1 MPTTKI
7 SCLSLPNC
15 KDIVIYVYTNVC
27 IRKYGY
33 YQHRIDYV
41 ALSHSCTSLLKPLCF
56 SIKWSAAFYL
66 QNIWRGLMWNIMKL
80 SGFGQRYS
88 DFEGINQFSK
98 HDVLHSDE
106 QTKFVRCMKDY
117 GKTNSWMTRTHRMNF
132 LSSCVIDVP
141 TCIFL

>member
-41 ALSHSCTSLLKPLCF
+41 ALSLSCTSLLKPLCF
-56 SIKWSAAFYL
+56 QLSDLQLFIFKTYGAALRRLFF
-66 QNIWRGLMWNIMKL
+66 MKL
-80 SGFGQRYS
+80 ISGLGQRYS
-88 DFEGINQFSK
+88 DVLIASINF
-98 HDVLHSDE
+98 
-106 QTKFVRCMKDY
+106 T
-117 GKTNSWMTRTHRMNF
+117 
-132 LSSCVIDVP
+132 
-141 TCIFL
+141 